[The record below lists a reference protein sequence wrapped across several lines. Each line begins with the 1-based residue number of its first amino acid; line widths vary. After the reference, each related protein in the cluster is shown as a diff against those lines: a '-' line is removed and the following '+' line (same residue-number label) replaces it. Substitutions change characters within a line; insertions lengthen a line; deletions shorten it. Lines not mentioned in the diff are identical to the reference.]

1 MRVTKEVKEAVQKVI
16 DDLNSANTKGGE
28 ITLDEFCKKVPSAN
42 RWEVVSALRH
52 TSDGIFV
59 TGRRGLKSRFMYGE
73 AAKPMAKSIK
83 YRQDYR
89 ARQGRGGSEGSGGNG
104 SPAQPSSEGV
114 LVSQTLA
121 LRIGIGDKSTT
132 IPISIEMVP
141 AGA

>member
-1 MRVTKEVKEAVQKVI
+1 MRVTKEVKDAVQTVV
-16 DDLNSANTKGGE
+16 DDLNKSNAKGGE
-28 ITLDEFCKKVPSAN
+28 ISLDEICKKLPNAN

-52 TSDGIFV
+52 VSDGIFV

-89 ARQGRGGSEGSGGNG
+89 AKNTRG
-104 SPAQPSSEGV
+104 SSEQETRNGAHPAPSHPAA
-114 LVSQTLA
+114 VSQSFA
-121 LRIGIGDKSTT
+121 LRIGIGDQSTT

>member
-1 MRVTKEVKEAVQKVI
+1 MRVTKETKDAVQKVV
-16 DDLNSANTKGGE
+16 DDLNSANPKGGE
-28 ITLDEFCKKVPSAN
+28 ATLDEICKKLPNSN

-52 TSDGIFV
+52 VTDGIFV

-89 ARQGRGGSEGSGGNG
+89 AKHSNGTRSRSEQH
-104 SPAQPSSEGV
+104 SPSIHVPEGA
-114 LVSQTLA
+114 LVSKTLA
-121 LRIGIGDKSTT
+121 LKIGIGDQSTT

-141 AGA
+141 A